1 MSGLDLSTSKSVAD
15 RESEGRWV
23 DILDSQGE
31 AYDPPVR
38 MLVAGSYSQ
47 HYRKAQDA
55 QRNRLIK
62 QRRTSLTGDAVK
74 QQQLELSA
82 ACVLK
87 WEGVLNNGSPVDCTR
102 ESVAHM
108 LDACPWITRQVE
120 EAMEDH
126 ASFFGS
132 N

>member
-1 MSGLDLSTSKSVAD
+1 MSGLDLSTSKTVSE
-15 RESEGRWV
+15 REGEGRWV
-23 DILDSQGE
+23 DVLDSQGE
-31 AYDPPVR
+31 PYSPGVR
-38 MLVAGSYSQ
+38 MLVAGSYSL

-74 QQQLELSA
+74 QQQLELTA

-87 WEGVLNNGSPVDCTR
+87 WEGVLNGGQPEECTR
-102 ESVAHM
+102 ESVARM
-108 LDACPWITRQVE
+108 LDACPWIMRQVE

-126 ASFFGS
+126 AGFFGS